1 MFETG
6 EAVAP
11 DAAAA
16 RFWYAKAA
24 SQGNPRAQFRLARL
38 YQSG

>member
-11 DAAAA
+11 DAAVA

-24 SQGNPRAQFRLARL
+24 SQGNPRAQFRLARI